1 MLVMRTLIIVK
12 TFKYFLK
19 YFALEFYIFPQLNK
33 LLNTDELIRQ
43 RRTTISVINRK
54 RFIHIL
60 LAVFLSVFSS
70 IISIPSS
77 SATPECPS
85 TYPSL
90 CIGQALSGGG
100 GGGLCNGRPCQGA
113 LRTIQG

>member
-70 IISIPSS
+70 IK
-77 SATPECPS
+77 
-85 TYPSL
+85 
-90 CIGQALSGGG
+90 G